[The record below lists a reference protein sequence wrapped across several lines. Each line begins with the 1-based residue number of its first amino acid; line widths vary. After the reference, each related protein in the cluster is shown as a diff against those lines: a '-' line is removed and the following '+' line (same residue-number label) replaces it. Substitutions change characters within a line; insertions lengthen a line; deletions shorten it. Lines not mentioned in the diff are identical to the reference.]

1 MTPNADPNHGETD
14 GKQAVGSGDANDRDE
29 ETDDRRAERENLL
42 VRLLD
47 QGRIEREVTAD
58 ALRAVPRHAFVPL
71 AHREA
76 AYEDRPLPIGEDQTI
91 SAPHMVDRMTDL
103 LAPASD
109 DRILEIGTGC
119 GYHAA
124 LTAELASEVKS
135 VGYHANL
142 AEEARDRLADLGYE
156 NVAVQAGDGHGGLP
170 EGATYDAAYLTCG
183 ASAIP
188 DSVIEQVRPGGRILA
203 PIETDSVLGR
213 GGRPLVR
220 VTKRPDGA
228 LDREDHGSVRFVRT
242 RGSS

>member
-1 MTPNADPNHGETD
+1 MTPNADPNHSETD
-14 GKQAVGSGDANDRDE
+14 GEQDVGSGDANDRDE

-47 QGRIEREVTAD
+47 RSRIEREVTAD
-58 ALRAVPRHAFVPL
+58 ALRAVPRHAFVPP

-76 AYEDRPLPIGEDQTI
+76 AYEDRPLSIGEDQTI
-91 SAPHMVDRMTDL
+91 SAPHMVGRMTDL

-135 VGYHANL
+135 IEYHANL
-142 AEEARDRLADLGYE
+142 AEAARDRLTGLGYE
-156 NVAVQAGDGHGGLP
+156 NVAVQAGDGHEGLP
-170 EGATYDAAYLTCG
+170 EGAPYDAAYLTCG
-183 ASAIP
+183 TSTIP
-188 DSVIEQVRPGGRILA
+188 DSVIEQVRPDGRILA

-213 GGRPLVR
+213 GGQTLVR
-220 VTKRPDGA
+220 VTKRPDGS
-228 LDREDHGSVRFVRT
+228 LDREHHGSVRFVRMQD
-242 RGSS
+242 SS